1 MCGTDAQA
9 AGHAAA
15 EAAHRPTNAGGSG
28 LNVAAASFLPHAYT
42 DEHRAAA
49 AAFRQFA
56 ELYRQH
62 MALPLSA
69 AAALATRL
77 SAATEGGR
85 VGMLGHHGWGC
96 TVHRSGLLD
105 WAAG

>member
-1 MCGTDAQA
+1 MCSADVQA

-15 EAAHRPTNAGGSG
+15 EAAHRPANAGGSG
-28 LNVAAASFLPHAYT
+28 LNVGAASFLPHAYT
-42 DEHRAAA
+42 DEHQAAA

-77 SAATEGGR
+77 SAVTEGGR
-85 VGMLGHHGWGC
+85 VP
-96 TVHRSGLLD
+96 TP
-105 WAAG
+105 AACLACLATSWP